1 MTPIKRTINNQQSTM
16 EPIEMRRRR
25 RCLANDT
32 HIVHILKCLYDSIFI
47 HEGSINL
54 STKEKCTATTT
65 QSSVDIPLTRT
76 LQRLSTN
83 HFDGVGCLFVK
94 VPFYI
99 SCLSREDLCTVKY
112 YRHRLHPK
120 VAKSL
125 RFSSCVGCHLSFLAL
140 LEDHPGT
147 SFPLFKTIHDYL
159 WWTGHLWLHPL
170 VRKTPLLRVKIAG

>member
-1 MTPIKRTINNQQSTM
+1 M
-16 EPIEMRRRR
+16 RR

-32 HIVHILKCLYDSIFI
+32 HIVGILKCLYDSIFI
-47 HEGSINL
+47 HEGSIKL
-54 STKEKCTATTT
+54 PTKEKCTAT
-65 QSSVDIPLTRT
+65 SNAIIIDNIPLTRT
-76 LQRLSTN
+76 LQRLSTI
-83 HFDGVGCLFVK
+83 HCDSVGCLFVK

-159 WWTGHLWLHPL
+159 
-170 VRKTPLLRVKIAG
+170 